1 MLGMAIRTVNPAEPS
16 TTSHW
21 ETEPETRHAFVAASP
36 EDAQDGG
43 VADARFPPSRSR
55 RYRDGLLPG

>member
-1 MLGMAIRTVNPAEPS
+1 MLGMAIRIVNPAEPS
-16 TTSHW
+16 TTYHW

-55 RYRDGLLPG
+55 R